1 MAEVVG
7 LVASSV
13 TLAGVAVKIGGV
25 VFKLKEL
32 WDEIQDVPQTI
43 AYLMKQIE
51 IADSIVS
58 EMENE
63 VKEHA
68 RFNPMIFDDTAMRNS
83 TELCRHAVQNLVNLA
98 DDLRIQI
105 DAQRKIK
112 RGIAK
117 VKVRFKKEVLAE
129 HEKRLRDAFSIMA
142 AAQHSYMM

>member
-7 LVASSV
+7 VVASSV
-13 TLAGVAVKIGGV
+13 TLADVAIKIGGA
-25 VFKLKEL
+25 VFKLKGL

-51 IADSIVS
+51 IADSIVW
-58 EMENE
+58 EIENE

-83 TELCRHAVQNLVNLA
+83 TELCRHAVQNLMNLA

-117 VKVRFKKEVLAE
+117 VKVRLKKEALAE
-129 HEKRLRDAFSIMA
+129 HEKRLQDAFRILT
-142 AAQHSYMM
+142 AAQQSYMM